1 MTRFL
6 YLCSEIVKH
15 KVMTIE
21 LFFRLLGSLALLIYG
36 MKTMSDALQKMA
48 GPSLRHVLARMTGN
62 RLSGML
68 TGTMVTCAVQSSS
81 ATTVMTVS
89 FVSAGLLTLAQAI
102 SVIMG
107 ANIGTTLTAWIMSLG
122 YNLDLTIVVFPA
134 FLIGMV
140 LIYKKRHRVAGDFL
154 FGLAFL
160 FWSLVMLSSVGRDM
174 DLAHNADVV
183 SFFAS
188 FDTGSYLTI
197 LAFLAAG
204 TVITCVVQ
212 SSAAV
217 MAITILLCST
227 GVLPIYMGIAL
238 VMGENIGTTATANL
252 AALGA
257 GTEARRAALAHL
269 MFNVFGVIWVLVV
282 FYPFV
287 DMVCSL
293 VGYNPSMAGQTER
306 IPIVLAM
313 FHTCFNVLNTALLIG
328 LIPQMEQIVCRL
340 LPEGKAEAK
349 QPVTLHFINSGVMQT
364 PEIAVLQAQ
373 KEIVHFAERMHRM
386 FGMACVLI
394 DERDKKERESQ
405 YARIERYETI
415 ADNME
420 LEIAKYL
427 EQVGNEHLSD
437 DTKDKTRV
445 MLRQIGELESVG
457 DACYKMA
464 RTVVHL
470 RENKEDFTS
479 EQYARLHEMLRLV
492 NEAVTQMIVVVSG
505 RRKDLSLTDSL
516 SIEKDINQLRDQLR
530 VESVV
535 GVNSH
540 QYSYALSTLYNDIV
554 ADCEKIG
561 DYVMNIVEAR
571 LGKHLLSYGGLQLN
585 LDKKTATIDGNAVNL
600 TPTEFALLHLL
611 LANRGK
617 VLSRQQLMDTIW
629 AGVIVTD
636 RTINVNITRLRKKI
650 GPYAQNIVSR
660 TGFGYVFEA

>member
-1 MTRFL
+1 M
-6 YLCSEIVKH
+6 
-15 KVMTIE
+15 IE
-21 LFFRLLGSLALLIYG
+21 LILRLLGSLALLIYG
-36 MKTMSDALQKMA
+36 MKTMSDSLQKMA
-48 GPSLRHVLARMTGN
+48 GSSLRHILGRMTSN
-62 RLSGML
+62 RLNGIL

-122 YNLDLTIVVFPA
+122 YNVDLSIVVFSS

-140 LIYKKRHRVAGDFL
+140 LIYKKHHRVAGEFI

-188 FDTGSYLTI
+188 FDTGSYITI
-197 LAFLAAG
+197 LAFLGAG

-257 GTEARRAALAHL
+257 GIEARRAALAHL
-269 MFNVFGVIWVLVV
+269 LFNVFGVVWVLLV

-287 DMVCSL
+287 DIVCSI
-293 VGYNPSMAGQTER
+293 VNYNPSTGGQTT
-306 IPIVLAM
+306 ILPIVLAM
-313 FHTCFNVLNTALLIG
+313 FHTCFNVLNTVLLIG
-328 LIPQMEQIVCRL
+328 FIPQIEQIVCKL
-340 LPEGKAEAK
+340 LPEQNEKTKKPAN
-349 QPVTLHFINSGVMQT
+349 LHFINNGVMQT

-373 KEIVHFAERMHRM
+373 EEVIHFAERMHRM
-386 FGMACVLI
+386 FGLICVLI
-394 DERDKKERESQ
+394 DEKNHKDFKQQ
-405 YARIERYETI
+405 YERIEKYETI

-420 LEIAKYL
+420 IEIAEYL
-427 EQVGNEHLSD
+427 EHVSKEHLSD
-437 DTKDKTRV
+437 ETKNKIRI
-445 MLRQIGELESVG
+445 MRRQIGELESVG
-457 DACYKMA
+457 DACFK
-464 RTVVHL
+464 TSLTIQHL
-470 RENKEDFTS
+470 RESRDDFTTQ
-479 EQYARLHEMLRLV
+479 QYTRLHEMLRLV
-492 NEAVTQMIVVVSG
+492 NEALTQMMVVVNG
-505 RRKDLSLTDSL
+505 RRNDLTLDYSLE
-516 SIEKDINQLRDQLR
+516 IERDINALRDELR
-530 VESVV
+530 AEIIRD
-535 GVNSH
+535 VNAH
-540 QYSYALSTLYNDIV
+540 QYSYSVGTFYGDIITN
-554 ADCEKIG
+554 CEKLG

-571 LGKHLLSYGGLQLN
+571 LGKRLISYRGLQMNLDRKTVTIDSVPISLTRTEFDLLS
-585 LDKKTATIDGNAVNL
+585 
-600 TPTEFALLHLL
+600 LL
-611 LANRGK
+611 LSNRGQ

-636 RTINVNITRLRKKI
+636 RTVNVNITRLRKKL
-650 GPYAQNIVSR
+650 GDYAHNIVSR
-660 TGFGYVFEA
+660 QGFGYVFEQDED

>member
-1 MTRFL
+1 M
-6 YLCSEIVKH
+6 
-15 KVMTIE
+15 KVE

-48 GPSLRHVLARMTGN
+48 GPSLRHILARMTGN
-62 RLSGML
+62 RFSGML

-102 SVIMG
+102 SIIMG

-122 YNLDLTIVVFPA
+122 YNVDLTAVVFPA
-134 FLIGMV
+134 FLVGMV

-154 FGLAFL
+154 FGIAFL

-174 DLAHNADVV
+174 DLAHNPDVV
-183 SFFAS
+183 NFFAS

-197 LAFLAAG
+197 LAFLTAG
-204 TVITCVVQ
+204 TLITCVVQ

-269 MFNVFGVIWVLVV
+269 LFNVFGVVWVLAV
-282 FYPFV
+282 FYPLV
-287 DMVCSL
+287 DIVCSL
-293 VGYNPSMAGQTER
+293 VGYNPSLSGQAER
-306 IPIVLAM
+306 IPVVLAM
-313 FHTCFNVLNTALLIG
+313 FHTCFNILNTALLIG
-328 LIPQMEQIVCRL
+328 FIPQMERIVCRL
-340 LPEGKAEAK
+340 LPESKVEAK
-349 QPVTLHFINSGVMQT
+349 KPSTLHFISGGVIQT

-386 FGMACVLI
+386 FGMVCSLI
-394 DERDKKERESQ
+394 DEKDKKEFESQ
-405 YARIERYETI
+405 YARIEHYETI

-420 LEIAKYL
+420 IEIANFL

-437 DTKDKTRV
+437 ETKEKTRV
-445 MLRQIGELESVG
+445 ILRQIGELESIG

-464 RTVVHL
+464 RTVNHL
-470 RENKEDFTS
+470 RENKEDFTA
-479 EQYARLHEMLRLV
+479 EQYTRLHDMLRLV
-492 NEAVTQMIVVVSG
+492 NEAVVQMIVVVSG
-505 RRKDLSLTDSL
+505 RRKDLSLADSL
-516 SIEKDINQLRDQLR
+516 SIENDINELRNILR
-530 VESVV
+530 SDSAM
-535 GVNSH
+535 GVDAH
-540 QYSYALSTLYNDIV
+540 LYSYAIGTIYNDIV

-571 LGKHLLSYGGLQLN
+571 LGKHLLSYNGLSLN
-585 LDKKTATIDGNAVNL
+585 LDKKEATVDGNPVSL
-600 TPTEFALLHLL
+600 TRTEFELLHLL
-611 LANRGK
+611 LLNRGK
-617 VLSRQQLMDTIW
+617 VLSRQELMDTVW
-629 AGVIVTD
+629 AGVVVTD
-636 RTINVNITRLRKKI
+636 RTVNVNITRLRKKL
-650 GPYAQNIVSR
+650 GPYAQNIASR
-660 TGFGYVFEA
+660 TGYGYVFEE

>member
-1 MTRFL
+1 M
-6 YLCSEIVKH
+6 
-15 KVMTIE
+15 KVE

-48 GPSLRHVLARMTGN
+48 GPSLRHILARMTGN
-62 RLSGML
+62 RFSGML

-102 SVIMG
+102 SIIMG

-122 YNLDLTIVVFPA
+122 YNVDLTAVVFPA
-134 FLIGMV
+134 FLVGMV

-154 FGLAFL
+154 FGIAFL

-174 DLAHNADVV
+174 DLAHNPDVV
-183 SFFAS
+183 NFFAS

-197 LAFLAAG
+197 FAFLAAG
-204 TVITCVVQ
+204 TIITCVVQ

-269 MFNVFGVIWVLVV
+269 LFNVFGVVWVLAV
-282 FYPFV
+282 FYPLV
-287 DMVCSL
+287 DMVCGL
-293 VGYNPSMAGQTER
+293 VGYNPSLSGQAER
-306 IPIVLAM
+306 IPVVLAM
-313 FHTCFNVLNTALLIG
+313 FHTCFNILNTALLIG
-328 LIPQMEQIVCRL
+328 FIPQMERIVCRL

-349 QPVTLHFINSGVMQT
+349 EPSTLHFISGGVIQT

-386 FGMACVLI
+386 FGMVCSLI
-394 DERDKKERESQ
+394 DEKDKKEFESQ
-405 YARIERYETI
+405 YARIEHYETI

-420 LEIAKYL
+420 IEIANFL

-437 DTKDKTRV
+437 ETKEKTRV
-445 MLRQIGELESVG
+445 ILRQIGELESIG

-464 RTVVHL
+464 RTVNHL
-470 RENKEDFTS
+470 RENKEDFTA
-479 EQYARLHEMLRLV
+479 EQYTRLHDMLRLV
-492 NEAVTQMIVVVSG
+492 NEAVVQMIVVVSG
-505 RRKDLSLTDSL
+505 RRKDLSLADSL
-516 SIEKDINQLRDQLR
+516 SIENDINELRNILR
-530 VESVV
+530 SDSAM
-535 GVNSH
+535 GVDAH
-540 QYSYALSTLYNDIV
+540 LYSYALGTIYNDIV

-571 LGKHLLSYGGLQLN
+571 LGKHLLSYNGLSLN
-585 LDKKTATIDGNAVNL
+585 LDKKEATVDGNPVNL
-600 TPTEFALLHLL
+600 TRTEFELLHLL
-611 LANRGK
+611 LLNRGK
-617 VLSRQQLMDTIW
+617 VLSRQELMDTVW

-636 RTINVNITRLRKKI
+636 RTVNVNITRLRKKL
-650 GPYAQNIVSR
+650 GPYAQNIASR
-660 TGFGYVFEA
+660 TGYGYVFEE

>member
-1 MTRFL
+1 M
-6 YLCSEIVKH
+6 K
-15 KVMTIE
+15 IE

-36 MKTMSDALQKMA
+36 MKTMSDALQKLA
-48 GPSLRHVLARMTGN
+48 GPSLRHILARMTGN
-62 RLSGML
+62 RFIGML
-68 TGTMVTCAVQSSS
+68 TGTLVTCAVQSSS

-102 SVIMG
+102 SIIMG

-122 YNLDLTIVVFPA
+122 YNVDLTAVVFPA
-134 FLIGMV
+134 FLVGMV

-154 FGLAFL
+154 FGIAFL

-174 DLAHNADVV
+174 DLAHNPDVV
-183 SFFAS
+183 NFFAS

-197 LAFLAAG
+197 FAFLTAG
-204 TVITCVVQ
+204 TLITCVVQ

-269 MFNVFGVIWVLVV
+269 LFNVFGVVWVLAV
-282 FYPFV
+282 FYPLV

-293 VGYNPSMAGQTER
+293 VGYNPSLSGQAER
-306 IPIVLAM
+306 IPVVLAM

-328 LIPQMEQIVCRL
+328 FIPQMERIVCRL

-349 QPVTLHFINSGVMQT
+349 QPTTLHFISGGVIQT

-386 FGMACVLI
+386 FGMVCSLI
-394 DERDKKERESQ
+394 DEKDKKEFESQ

-420 LEIAKYL
+420 IEIANFL

-437 DTKDKTRV
+437 ETKEKTRV
-445 MLRQIGELESVG
+445 ILRQIGELESIG

-464 RTVVHL
+464 RTVNHL
-470 RENKEDFTS
+470 RENKEDFTA
-479 EQYARLHEMLRLV
+479 EQYTRLHDMFRLV
-492 NEAVTQMIVVVSG
+492 NEAVVQMIVVVSG
-505 RRKDLSLTDSL
+505 RRKDLSLADSL
-516 SIEKDINQLRDQLR
+516 SIENDINELRNILR
-530 VESVV
+530 SDSAM
-535 GVNSH
+535 GVDAH
-540 QYSYALSTLYNDIV
+540 LYSYAIGTIYNDIV

-571 LGKHLLSYGGLQLN
+571 LGKHLLSYNGLSLN
-585 LDKKTATIDGNAVNL
+585 LDKKEATVDGNPVNL
-600 TPTEFALLHLL
+600 TRTEFELLHLL
-611 LANRGK
+611 LLNRGK
-617 VLSRQQLMDTIW
+617 VLSRQELMDTVW
-629 AGVIVTD
+629 AGVVVTD
-636 RTINVNITRLRKKI
+636 RTVNVNITRLRKKL
-650 GPYAQNIVSR
+650 GPYAQNIASR
-660 TGFGYVFEA
+660 TGYGYVFEE

>member
-1 MTRFL
+1 
-6 YLCSEIVKH
+6 
-15 KVMTIE
+15 MTID

-48 GPSLRHVLARMTGN
+48 GPSLRHILAQLTGN

-68 TGTMVTCAVQSSS
+68 TGTMITCAVQSSS

-89 FVSAGLLTLAQAI
+89 FVSAGLLSLAQAI
-102 SVIMG
+102 SIIMG

-122 YNLDLTIVVFPA
+122 YNLDLTIIVFPA

-160 FWSLVMLSSVGRDM
+160 FWSLVMLSNVGRDM

-188 FDTGSYLTI
+188 FDTSSYLT
-197 LAFLAAG
+197 LLVFLAAG
-204 TVITCVVQ
+204 TIITCIVQ

-252 AALGA
+252 AAFGA
-257 GTEARRAALAHL
+257 GIEARRAALAHL
-269 MFNVFGVIWVLVV
+269 LFNVFGVIWVLAV

-287 DMVCSL
+287 NMVCSI
-293 VGYNPSMAGQTER
+293 VGYNPSMSGQTAR
-306 IPIVLAM
+306 IPVVLAM
-313 FHTCFNVLNTALLIG
+313 FHTCFNVLNTAILIG
-328 LIPQMEQIVCRL
+328 FIPQMERLVCKI
-340 LPEGKAEAK
+340 LPESDAK
-349 QPVTLHFINSGVMQT
+349 TKEPTTLHYISGGVMQT
-364 PEIAVLQAQ
+364 PEIAILQAQ
-373 KEIVHFAERMHRM
+373 KEIVNFAERMHRM
-386 FGMACVLI
+386 FGMVCALI
-394 DERDKKERESQ
+394 DEKDKKEFASQ

-420 LEIAKYL
+420 IEIAKYL

-445 MLRQIGELESVG
+445 MLRQIGELESIG
-457 DACYKMA
+457 DACYKIA
-464 RTVVHL
+464 RTVNHL
-470 RENKEDFTS
+470 RETKDDFTT
-479 EQYARLHEMLRLV
+479 EQYTRLHDMLRLV
-492 NEAVTQMIVVVSG
+492 NEAVSQMIVVVSG
-505 RRKDLSLTDSL
+505 RRKDLSLSDSL
-516 SIEKDINQLRDQLR
+516 SIEDDINELRNQLRS
-530 VESVV
+530 ETII

-540 QYSYALSTLYNDIV
+540 QYSYALGTLYNDIA
-554 ADCEKIG
+554 ADCEKVG

-571 LGKHLLSYGGLQLN
+571 LGKHLLSYYGLSLN
-585 LDKKTATIDGNAVNL
+585 LDKKTATVDGTPVNL

-611 LANRGK
+611 LSNRGN
-617 VLSRQQLMDTIW
+617 VVSRQQLMDTVW
-629 AGVIVTD
+629 AKVIVSD
-636 RTINVNITRLRKKI
+636 HTINVNITRLRKKL
-650 GPYAQNIVSR
+650 GPYARNIVSR
-660 TGFGYVFEA
+660 TGFGYVFEE

>member
-1 MTRFL
+1 
-6 YLCSEIVKH
+6 
-15 KVMTIE
+15 MTIE

-48 GPSLRHVLARMTGN
+48 GPSLRHILGRMTGN

-68 TGTMVTCAVQSSS
+68 TGMMVTCAVQSSS

-122 YNLDLTIVVFPA
+122 YNLDLTVIVFPA
-134 FLIGMV
+134 FLIGMI
-140 LIYKKRHRVAGDFL
+140 LIYKKRHRVIGDFL

-174 DLAHNADVV
+174 DLAHNPDVV
-183 SFFAS
+183 NFFAS

-197 LAFLAAG
+197 LVFLAAG

-269 MFNVFGVIWVLVV
+269 LFNVFGVIWVLVV

-287 DMVCSL
+287 DLVCDL
-293 VGYNPSMAGQTER
+293 VGYNPLMSGQTTR
-306 IPIVLAM
+306 IPVVLAM

-328 LIPQMEQIVCRL
+328 LVPQIGQLVCRL
-340 LPEGKAEAK
+340 LPENTTEAK
-349 QPVTLHFINSGVMQT
+349 QPTTLHFISGGVIQT
-364 PEIAVLQAQ
+364 PEIAILQAQ
-373 KEIVHFAERMHRM
+373 KEVVHYAERMLRM
-386 FGMACVLI
+386 FGMACALI
-394 DERDKKERESQ
+394 DEKNKKEFESQ
-405 YARIERYETI
+405 FARIEHYETI

-420 LEIAKYL
+420 IEIAEYL

-437 DTKDKTRV
+437 DTKEKMRV
-445 MLRQIGELESVG
+445 MLRQIGELESIG
-457 DACYKMA
+457 DACYKIA
-464 RTVVHL
+464 RTVSHL
-470 RENKEDFTS
+470 RENREDFTA
-479 EQYARLHEMLRLV
+479 EQYIRLHDMLRLV
-492 NEAVTQMIVVVSG
+492 NEAVVQMIVVVSG
-505 RRKDLSLTDSL
+505 RRKDLSLSDSL
-516 SIEKDINQLRDQLR
+516 SIENDINALRDQLR
-530 VESVV
+530 GETIT

-540 QYSYALSTLYNDIV
+540 QYSYALGTLFNDIIT
-554 ADCEKIG
+554 DCEKIG

-571 LGKHLLSYGGLQLN
+571 LGKHLLSYNGLQLN
-585 LDKKTATIDGNAVNL
+585 LDKKSITVDGNPVSL
-600 TPTEFALLHLL
+600 TPTEFELLHLL
-611 LANRGK
+611 LVNRGK
-617 VLSRQQLMDTIW
+617 VLSRQQLMDMVW
-629 AGVIVTD
+629 AGVVVTN
-636 RTINVNITRLRKKI
+636 RTVDVNITRLRKKL
-650 GPYAQNIVSR
+650 GPYAQNIISR
-660 TGFGYVFEA
+660 TGYGYVFEE

>member
-1 MTRFL
+1 
-6 YLCSEIVKH
+6 
-15 KVMTIE
+15 
-21 LFFRLLGSLALLIYG
+21 
-36 MKTMSDALQKMA
+36 
-48 GPSLRHVLARMTGN
+48 
-62 RLSGML
+62 
-68 TGTMVTCAVQSSS
+68 
-81 ATTVMTVS
+81 MTVS

-102 SVIMG
+102 SIIMG

-122 YNLDLTIVVFPA
+122 YNVDLTAVVFPA
-134 FLIGMV
+134 FLVGMV

-154 FGLAFL
+154 FGIAFL

-174 DLAHNADVV
+174 DLAHNPDVV
-183 SFFAS
+183 NFFAS

-197 LAFLAAG
+197 LAFLTAG
-204 TVITCVVQ
+204 TLITCVVQ

-269 MFNVFGVIWVLVV
+269 LFNVFGVVWVLAV
-282 FYPFV
+282 FYPLV

-293 VGYNPSMAGQTER
+293 VGYNPSLSGQAER
-306 IPIVLAM
+306 IPVVLAM
-313 FHTCFNVLNTALLIG
+313 FHTCFNILNTALLIG
-328 LIPQMEQIVCRL
+328 FIPQMERIVCRL

-349 QPVTLHFINSGVMQT
+349 EPSTLHFISGGVIQT

-386 FGMACVLI
+386 FGMVCSLI
-394 DERDKKERESQ
+394 DEKDKKEFESQ

-420 LEIAKYL
+420 IEIANFL

-437 DTKDKTRV
+437 ETKEKTRV
-445 MLRQIGELESVG
+445 ILRQIGELESIG

-464 RTVVHL
+464 RTVNHL
-470 RENKEDFTS
+470 RENKEDFTA
-479 EQYARLHEMLRLV
+479 EQYTRLHDMLRLV
-492 NEAVTQMIVVVSG
+492 NEAVVQMIVVVSG
-505 RRKDLSLTDSL
+505 RRKDLSLADSL
-516 SIEKDINQLRDQLR
+516 SIENDINELRNILR
-530 VESVV
+530 SDSAM
-535 GVNSH
+535 GVDAH
-540 QYSYALSTLYNDIV
+540 LYSYAIGTIYNDIV

-571 LGKHLLSYGGLQLN
+571 LGKHLLSYNGLSLN
-585 LDKKTATIDGNAVNL
+585 LDKKEATVDGNPVSL
-600 TPTEFALLHLL
+600 TRTEFELLHLL
-611 LANRGK
+611 LLNRGK
-617 VLSRQQLMDTIW
+617 VLSRQELMDTVW
-629 AGVIVTD
+629 AGVVVTD
-636 RTINVNITRLRKKI
+636 RTVNVNITRLRKKL
-650 GPYAQNIVSR
+650 GPYAQNIASR
-660 TGFGYVFEA
+660 TGYGYVFEE